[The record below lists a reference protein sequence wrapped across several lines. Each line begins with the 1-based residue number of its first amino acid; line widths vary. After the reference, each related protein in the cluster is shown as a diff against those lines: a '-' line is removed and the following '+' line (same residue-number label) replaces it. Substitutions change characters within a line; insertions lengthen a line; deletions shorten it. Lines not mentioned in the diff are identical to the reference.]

1 VSFRKSIRRRKEI
14 LAKAESVAICAL
26 QECGR
31 FFAKRTLYLVFLLS
45 ISTTY
50 AMAQAGG
57 GQSSQPCT
65 STVVGDLRIEHFDSK
80 VLGGPQT
87 LRIWLPPGYSDAVNA
102 QRSYPVL
109 YAFDGQSYFDR
120 CTSPFGSEVQMDEI
134 LTRLIGEGKVEPI
147 IVVGIDSPVEAS
159 RAASPHPSLEMKARS
174 SMLVE
179 DPDNLATT
187 MYRFDFEPHGQRL
200 APFFTTELM
209 PQIEREFRIKKGR
222 AFTAIGG
229 FSYGGVAAV
238 NLLVELPMV
247 FGIGWI
253 ESPSA
258 SPANGALARRTQYL
272 AVAPLRAYVG
282 VGDRETM
289 KSHKTMS
296 DMGLDPGTFD
306 RNFAQGARVIAD
318 NFKAAGGADS
328 QVLFVE
334 EPQADHSEASWARRF
349 PAAIAFLFPVQK

>member
-1 VSFRKSIRRRKEI
+1 M
-14 LAKAESVAICAL
+14 LAMRTWHLAFL
-26 QECGR
+26 
-31 FFAKRTLYLVFLLS
+31 FF

-50 AMAQAGG
+50 AMAQAGA
-57 GQSSQPCT
+57 GQLSQPCS

-80 VLGGPQT
+80 VLGAPQT

-109 YAFDGQSYFDR
+109 YAFDGQSFFDR
-120 CTSPFGSEVQMDEI
+120 CTSPFGGEVQMDET

-159 RAASPHPSLEMKARS
+159 RAAFPHPPLDMKARS

-179 DPDNLATT
+179 DPDNSAATIF
-187 MYRFDFEPHGQRL
+187 RFDFEPHGQRL

-209 PQIEREFRIKKGR
+209 PQIEREFRVRRGR

-258 SPANGALARRTQYL
+258 SPGNGALARRTQYL
-272 AVAPLRAYVG
+272 AIAPLRAYVG
-282 VGDRETM
+282 VGDRETV
-289 KSHKTMS
+289 KSHKAMS
-296 DMGLDPGTFD
+296 DMGLDPDAFD

-318 NFKAAGGADS
+318 NFKAAGGVDPH
-328 QVLFVE
+328 VLFVE
-334 EPQADHSEASWARRF
+334 EPEADHSEASWARRF
-349 PAAIAFLFPVQK
+349 PAAIAFLFPAQKSGI

>member
-1 VSFRKSIRRRKEI
+1 LLAMRK
-14 LAKAESVAICAL
+14 
-26 QECGR
+26 
-31 FFAKRTLYLVFLLS
+31 TWHLVFLLC
-45 ISTTY
+45 IFTTY

-57 GQSSQPCT
+57 GQSNQPCT

-80 VLGGPQT
+80 VLGVPQT

-109 YAFDGQSYFDR
+109 YAFDGQSLFDH
-120 CTSPFGSEVQMDEI
+120 CTSPFGSEVQMDET

-147 IVVGIDSPVEAS
+147 IVVGIDSPVDAS
-159 RAASPHPSLEMKARS
+159 RAASPHPPLDFKARS

-179 DPDNLATT
+179 DPDNMADTLF
-187 MYRFDFEPHGQRL
+187 RFDFEPHGQRL

-209 PQIEREFRIKKGR
+209 PQIEKEFRIRMGR

-272 AVAPLRAYVG
+272 AIAPLRAYVG
-282 VGDRETM
+282 VGDRETV
-289 KSHKTMS
+289 KSHKAMS
-296 DMGLDPGTFD
+296 DMGLDPDAFD
-306 RNFAQGARVIAD
+306 RNFARGARVIAD
-318 NFKAAGGADS
+318 NFKDAGGGDP

-334 EPQADHSEASWARRF
+334 EPEADHSEASWARRF
-349 PAAIAFLFPVQK
+349 PAAIAFLFPPQK